1 MPNESKS
8 HTSRFAKFFQ
18 YLVVFTILAI
28 FALIA
33 LGGVVR
39 VSESGL
45 GCPDWPL
52 CHGSI
57 IPPFE
62 KTVVIEYSHRLLAS
76 VISILVLTVFLIAW
90 KFYRNDKWVFLTA
103 VASIGILV
111 LQIVLGGI
119 TVLMELPPL
128 IILAHLATAEALL
141 ACMILIYL
149 ALVLG
154 SPIFKLQ
161 KDIIPIL
168 PLITVFTTFAVIVS
182 GSYVTGTDTG
192 SACGQSWPLCLGQ
205 IIPTEYPK
213 AIINSFHRYIVLI
226 VTILITMTTIK
237 TWKDRHH
244 SPYIAFL
251 IPTIVF
257 VFVLQIFIGAAIW
270 QLTNISTGLIKVL
283 HLSMASASWGTLFG
297 LFIVTW
303 FNKSTELTKGK
314 TIKEV

>member
-1 MPNESKS
+1 MLIESKS
-8 HTSRFAKFFQ
+8 NKSRFAKFFE
-18 YLVVFTILAI
+18 YLVIFTILAI
-28 FALIA
+28 FGLIA

-39 VSESGL
+39 VTESGL

-62 KTVVIEYSHRLLAS
+62 KTVMIEYSHRLLAS
-76 VISILVLTVFLIAW
+76 VISILVLSVFLIAW
-90 KFYRNDKWVFLTA
+90 KSYRNDKWVFLPT
-103 VASIGILV
+103 VASIGILM
-111 LQIVLGGI
+111 LQIILGGI

-128 IILAHLATAEALL
+128 IVLAHLATAEALL

-154 SPIFKLQ
+154 SPIFTLTKNS
-161 KDIIPIL
+161 IPIL
-168 PLITVFTTFAVIVS
+168 VLITIITTFAVIVS

-205 IIPTEYPK
+205 IIPTESPK
-213 AIINSFHRYIVLI
+213 AMINSLHRYIVVI
-226 VTILITMTTIK
+226 VTILITITTIK
-237 TWKDRHH
+237 TWGQRHD
-244 SPYIAFL
+244 SPYIAVL
-251 IPTIVF
+251 IPIVVL

-270 QLTNISTGLIKVL
+270 KLTTISTGLIKVL
-283 HLSMASASWGTLFG
+283 HLTMATASWGTIFG

-303 FNKSTELTKGK
+303 FNKSTKLTK
-314 TIKEV
+314 

>member
-1 MPNESKS
+1 MAIESKS
-8 HTSRFAKFFQ
+8 HTSRFNRFFQ
-18 YLVVFTILAI
+18 YLVIFTILAI
-28 FALIA
+28 FGLIA

-39 VSESGL
+39 VTESGL

-62 KTVVIEYSHRLLAS
+62 KTVLIEYSHRLLAS
-76 VISILVLTVFLIAW
+76 VISILILTVFLIAW
-90 KFYRNDKWVFLTA
+90 KFYRNDKWVFLPT
-103 VASIGILV
+103 VASLGILI

-128 IILAHLATAEALL
+128 IVLAHLATAEALL

-154 SPIFKLQ
+154 SPMFTLNKNS
-161 KDIIPIL
+161 IPIL
-168 PLITVFTTFAVIVS
+168 TLITVFTTFAVLVS

-205 IIPTEYPK
+205 IIPTEYPE
-213 AIINSFHRYIVLI
+213 AIINSLHRYVVLI
-226 VTILITMTTIK
+226 VTILIALTIIK
-237 TWKDRHH
+237 TWGYRHH
-244 SPYIAFL
+244 SPYVAFL
-251 IPTIVF
+251 IPMVVF

-270 QLTNISTGLIKVL
+270 KLTTISIGLIKVL
-283 HLSMASASWGTLFG
+283 HLAMATASWGTIFG

-303 FNKSTELTKGK
+303 FNKSSKLTK
-314 TIKEV
+314 E